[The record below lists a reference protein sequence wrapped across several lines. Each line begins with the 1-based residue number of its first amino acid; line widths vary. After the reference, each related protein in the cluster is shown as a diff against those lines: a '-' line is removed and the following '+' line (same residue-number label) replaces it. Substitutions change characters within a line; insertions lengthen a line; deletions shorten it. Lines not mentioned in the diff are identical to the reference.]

1 MHQPCSCWTH
11 MSVCPE
17 ITKSGL
23 RCVRLSPAI
32 MDAIYVREEKWF
44 CSVPHTWMEFLD
56 VGHSYAANSFYDTMV
71 CACHSVNACLFTQML
86 IVWGVVGYFTVFRP
100 KHFWCGFHVVRRMQ
114 TWTEPL
120 THSISTRLIH
130 RANVVSDFLVD
141 STATDRPTDRRTAPR
156 SVAHV
161 IDRRN

>member
-86 IVWGVVGYFTVFRP
+86 IV
-100 KHFWCGFHVVRRMQ
+100 
-114 TWTEPL
+114 
-120 THSISTRLIH
+120 
-130 RANVVSDFLVD
+130 
-141 STATDRPTDRRTAPR
+141 
-156 SVAHV
+156 
-161 IDRRN
+161 